1 MRRREFITFACG
13 AAIAWP
19 LAAHAQQAGRL
30 PRVGVL
36 VSASPP
42 HPFAEAFWRGLRPLG
57 YSEGKNI
64 DVEFHYTGG
73 GSERAAGVAGEAV
86 RRGGGVIFAPF
97 PPAGRGG
104 AGGSPRLSC
113 VLGPA

>member
-1 MRRREFITFACG
+1 MVRFPLHRGRRPLAAEFAVMHNAPIPRTLWYCETVGLGRTHMRRREFITFACG

-42 HPFAEAFWRGLRPLG
+42 HPFADAFWRGLRPLG

-64 DVEFHYTGG
+64 AVEFHY
-73 GSERAAGVAGEAV
+73 
-86 RRGGGVIFAPF
+86 
-97 PPAGRGG
+97 
-104 AGGSPRLSC
+104 
-113 VLGPA
+113 